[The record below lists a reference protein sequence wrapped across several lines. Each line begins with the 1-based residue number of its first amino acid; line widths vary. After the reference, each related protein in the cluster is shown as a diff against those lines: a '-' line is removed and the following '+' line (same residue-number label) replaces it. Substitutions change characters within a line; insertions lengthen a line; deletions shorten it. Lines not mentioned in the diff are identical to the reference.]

1 MILLPV
7 IWFAF
12 WIVVALAAGAALMS
26 AQPDNGGPAAPC
38 MTLRDW
44 LAGQETLSDYDH
56 PDSWKHYG
64 VILEAVSGRPP
75 DAAAE
80 PLSYFKWECE
90 ARAKIRFMRADAMI
104 AARKGG
110 SHD

>member
-1 MILLPV
+1 
-7 IWFAF
+7 
-12 WIVVALAAGAALMS
+12 MS
-26 AQPDNGGPAAPC
+26 AQPDDGGPAFPADYEAENSRPGSRAWEQHPG
-38 MTLRDW
+38 MSLRDW
-44 LAGQETLSDYDH
+44 FAGQETLSDYDH